1 MCWLW
6 RGQALPQEVFRL
18 SAQQRSTAT
27 RVVVASTVMLS
38 FISFWRGAAIV
49 LSDLASSAF
58 YAGGIAEEAIGRSAP
73 WFILGVMLFSFAV
86 RSVYLESCS
95 MYVRGGVYVVVRDA
109 MGPFLAR
116 LSVSALIFDYIL
128 TGPISAV
135 SAGQYLGRVIN
146 EISEMLNTGMTVPP
160 DQFAAVFGIAATIYF
175 WWSNI
180 KGIHES
186 SSKALRIM
194 QITTVMVA
202 MFLIWCTITLLQRGP
217 AQIPPAPL
225 PANLQFGEHDLGW
238 LAGTRWI
245 QISAVAII
253 VAFGHS
259 LLAMSG
265 FETLAQV
272 YREIASP
279 KLKNLKI
286 TANIVCGFAVVSTGV
301 ITVLAGMIIPDS
313 IRPEYVNNLLGGL
326 AMHLSGPQ
334 LLRLT
339 FHIFVVV
346 VGVLI
351 LSGAVNTSIIGA
363 NGVLNRLAEDGVLTA
378 WFRKPHKKFGTSYRL
393 INAIVV
399 LQLATI
405 IASRGEVKLLGE
417 AYAFGVVWSFFMK
430 ALGVLV
436 LRFRRH
442 DQEYKTPINLHIAGR
457 EWPIGLI
464 VTTLVLFFVAV
475 ANLFSK
481 EVATISGVG
490 FTLLLFVV
498 FTISSHLNAKDRR
511 ETKQGLE
518 QFNLDLRPEITTG
531 TGAIHARPGCIL
543 VAVRN
548 YNRMTHLEN
557 VLQKTNLRRH
567 DIVVMTVRGITTGA
581 GEYDLA
587 ENQLFTDDERELFT
601 RVVAMA
607 EKEGKTVDLLAVPAV
622 DPFDAMVQTAAK
634 LKASRLVTG
643 VSARMDSEEL
653 ARRIGAAW
661 EKLPEPRHAFSLEI
675 ITPDRPSTFVNLGPH
690 PPRLWPEDVDLVH
703 EIWLELSD
711 KYAGAKVHHRDV
723 VGVALRRMAEQL
735 NSRERDEVVHDIL
748 EEIEHRKPAF
758 TPANGDGNPP
768 TAR

>member
-1 MCWLW
+1 MG
-6 RGQALPQEVFRL
+6 GQVLPQEVFRL

-393 INAIVV
+393 INAIVG

-634 LKASRLVTG
+634 LNASRLVTG